1 MLHLQ
6 PETRKDVPK
15 TETEIGIETRASRG
29 TARGVRRRVA
39 ARPWGVGW
47 GGGAWRAHGAR
58 HTIYCKGKPGK
69 LGSRKSTYCT
79 VRVVEPGHKIKN
91 D

>member
-39 ARPWGVGW
+39 AVGRGVG
-47 GGGAWRAHGAR
+47 GWRVACAR
-58 HTIYCKGKPGK
+58 GTAYDI
-69 LGSRKSTYCT
+69 L
-79 VRVVEPGHKIKN
+79 
-91 D
+91 